1 MLTVKRIERN
11 KRAPPIGTGI
21 NLNNPIINMTKL
33 TMMSAAPSKMKKR
46 VIKFP
51 PRIIV
56 MRNDEAYTYLE
67 EER

>member
-11 KRAPPIGTGI
+11 KRAPPIGTGM
-21 NLNNPIINMTKL
+21 NLNNPMINMTKL
-33 TMMSAAPSKMKKR
+33 MMMSATPNKMKKR
-46 VIKFP
+46 VMNFP

-56 MRNDEAYTYLE
+56 MRNDDAYTYLE